1 MRLGTKLLLP
11 AVLTA
16 LVALAGGALN
26 GLMMS
31 REATVSAQAHADDLA
46 DLRTI
51 ASAERDMGR
60 LHTSVYRNFA
70 LMASLD
76 EAAINRFRAQIP
88 KDIQALQQTLQA
100 LDARRAD
107 AGWHEDRLKLEQQL
121 ARYAKQADQAI
132 DLASVDPNTGVAAMQ
147 TAETSHAE
155 AAASLAKGV
164 AAVAAAAEQSQV
176 RTQQESRR
184 HALWLGLLS
193 LGLTATAI
201 ALSARVLQGLVA
213 ALREATQL
221 AGRVAEGDLATVPPP
236 QRVDEIGDLQRSLAQ
251 MVERLRSSL
260 LQVRQAAGSIASG
273 SAEIATGNQDLS
285 QRTEQAA
292 SHVQAT
298 VSSMTQLTQAVAQ
311 SADAAAQ
318 ANQLAG
324 SASAVAHQGG
334 EAVAQVVGTMNEIHD
349 ASRRIADITGVIDG
363 IAFQTNILALNAAV
377 EAARAGEQGRGFAV
391 VASEVR
397 SLAGRSADAA
407 REIKALI
414 GASVDKVESG
424 SRLAQQAGA
433 TMTDIV
439 SSVQRVSDII
449 AEISASTV
457 EQRDGIGQITTAVGQ
472 LDQSTQQNA
481 ALVEQ
486 SAAAADSMRQ
496 QAQRLHEV
504 VGLFQLGDTAG
515 PAAAGSMPPARPAT
529 ARPAPGPVATPI
541 AAPVIDSARADP
553 KAVTPARPAQATL
566 PAPPATPL
574 EQATHQAL
582 SRAAGRPV
590 AVRPP
595 APAPADDHWETF

>member
-16 LVALAGGALN
+16 LVALAGGAIN
-26 GLMMS
+26 GLMMG
-31 REATVSAQAHADDLA
+31 RDAAHAAQAHARDLA

-60 LHTSVYRNFA
+60 LHASVYRTFA

-76 EAAINRFRAQIP
+76 EAAVSRFRAQIP
-88 KDIQALQQTLQA
+88 QQIQALQQSLKAVGEHQGDPAWQA
-100 LDARRAD
+100 DRQKLD
-107 AGWHEDRLKLEQQL
+107 QQL
-121 ARYAKQADQAI
+121 ARYAQQADQAI

-147 TAETSHAE
+147 TAEASHAE
-155 AAASLAKGV
+155 AAASLAKAV
-164 AAVAAAAEQSQV
+164 AAVSAAADRAQAEAD
-176 RTQQESRR
+176 QQARR
-184 HALWLGLLS
+184 NALVLGLLS
-193 LGLTATAI
+193 LGLTAVAI
-201 ALSARVLQGLVA
+201 ALSARVLRGLVA
-213 ALREATQL
+213 ALREASQL
-221 AGRVAEGDLATVPPP
+221 AGRVAEGDLAAVPP
-236 QRVDEIGDLQRSLAQ
+236 QDRADEIGELQRSLAQ
-251 MVERLRSSL
+251 MVERLRGSL
-260 LQVRQAAGSIASG
+260 LQVRQAAGSIASA

-285 QRTEQAA
+285 QRTEEAA

-298 VSSMTQLTQAVAQ
+298 VSSMTQLTHAVGQ
-311 SADAAAQ
+311 NADAAAQ

-324 SASAVAHQGG
+324 SASAVARQGG

-424 SRLAQQAGA
+424 SRLAQQAGS

-439 SSVQRVSDII
+439 SSVQRVTDII

-457 EQRDGIGQITTAVGQ
+457 EQRDGIVQINESVGQI
-472 LDQSTQQNA
+472 DQTTQQNA

-504 VGLFQLGDTAG
+504 VGTFQLGEATRAAAPAPIA
-515 PAAAGSMPPARPAT
+515 PAAPPAAPARA
-529 ARPAPGPVATPI
+529 ARPAPVAQGTPRP
-541 AAPVIDSARADP
+541 APAPVTA
-553 KAVTPARPAQATL
+553 PA
-566 PAPPATPL
+566 APPATPH
-574 EQATHQAL
+574 EQAAQQAL
-582 SRAAGRPV
+582 ARAAGRPL
-590 AVRPP
+590 AARPAAAP
-595 APAPADDHWETF
+595 ATERPAPADDQWETF